1 VLKIYNTLSHQKEIF
16 KPIQAGKVRM
26 YVCGITT
33 YDYLHIGHA
42 RMLVAFDVI
51 LRYLRASAYEVT
63 YVRNITDIDDKIIKR
78 ANENNEAFSAL
89 TKRFIDCMHEDEI
102 ALNIVPP
109 DMEPRAT
116 QHIDE
121 IIAMIATLV
130 EKGFAYAAN
139 NGDVYYA
146 VAKFTGYA
154 KLSRKNPDEL
164 LAGARIEVGESK
176 QDSRDFVLWKSAKA
190 GEPGWDSPWGS
201 GRPGWHIECSAMS
214 TACLGAS
221 FDIHGGGSDLIFP
234 HHDNE
239 IAQSEAATGQT
250 FVQTWMHNGP
260 VRVDDE
266 KMSKSLGNFF
276 TVREVLKKYP
286 AEVLRYFLLSSHY
299 RSPINY
305 SEDNLQSAYAALERF
320 YNALKGLQQQGL
332 AVPADED
339 YTQRFNA
346 AMDDDFNTPEA
357 IGVLFELAR
366 EINRLRDSDEHKA
379 QQLAALLAQLGAVLG
394 ILQSDAESFLRQ
406 GSEDID
412 AAYIDDL
419 IERRKQARADKNW
432 AEADK
437 IRDELAALNIVLED
451 KDGVTS
457 WRTAQGT
464 ASAVVPSDMNL
475 KSEK

>member
-1 VLKIYNTLSHQKEIF
+1 VLKIYNTLSHKKESF
-16 KPIQAGKVRM
+16 KPMHEGKVRM

-51 LRYLRASAYEVT
+51 LRYLRVSGYEVT
-63 YVRNITDIDDKIIKR
+63 YVRNITDIDDKIINR
-78 ANENNEAFSAL
+78 ANENNEVFSVL
-89 TKRFIDCMHEDEI
+89 TERFIACMHEDEQ

-109 DMEPRAT
+109 DREPRAT
-116 QHIDE
+116 QHIDG
-121 IIAMIATLV
+121 IIEMVATLV
-130 EKGFAYAAN
+130 GKGFAYPAD

-176 QDSRDFVLWKSAKA
+176 HDPRDFVLWKRAKT
-190 GEPGWDSPWGS
+190 GEPGWDSPWGK

-286 AEVLRYFLLSSHY
+286 TEVLRYFLLSSHY

-320 YNALKGLQQQGL
+320 YNALKGLQRKL
-332 AVPADED
+332 PDAPADEN

-366 EINRLRDSDEHKA
+366 DINRLRDSNEQEA
-379 QQLAALLAQLGAVLG
+379 LRLAALLTQLGAVLG
-394 ILQSDAESFLRQ
+394 ILQSDAKSFLRQ
-406 GSEDID
+406 GSEGID

-419 IERRKQARADKNW
+419 IARRKGARADKNW

-437 IRDELAALNIVLED
+437 IRDELAALNVVLED
-451 KDGVTS
+451 KDGLTS
-457 WRTAQGT
+457 WRIER
-464 ASAVVPSDMNL
+464 
-475 KSEK
+475 K